1 MTLVIGLT
9 GGIATG
15 KSTVTKMMK
24 RLGVPVIDA
33 DQIARQVVE
42 PGRSAY
48 QAVIKQ
54 FGEDILLDNGQINRP
69 KLGSIVFADKE
80 KREQLNQIVHPAVRQ
95 EMLQLRDQYIERGV
109 KSVVL
114 DIPLLF
120 ESKLTNMVDK
130 VIVVYVPKQLQ
141 LKRLINRDQFT
152 EPEALQRINAQ
163 LPTIEKAKQ
172 ADAVIDNRYT
182 KENTFLQLKYILQQW
197 QAI

>member
-54 FGEDILLDNGQINRP
+54 FGEDILLENGQINRP

>member
-54 FGEDILLDNGQINRP
+54 FGEDILLENGQINRP

-152 EPEALQRINAQ
+152 EPEALQRIDAQ
-163 LPTIEKAKQ
+163 LPIIEKAKQ

>member
-54 FGEDILLDNGQINRP
+54 FGEDILLENGQINRP

-152 EPEALQRINAQ
+152 ELEALQRINAQ

>member
-54 FGEDILLDNGQINRP
+54 FGEDILLENGQINRP

-141 LKRLINRDQFT
+141 LKRLINRDKFT
-152 EPEALQRINAQ
+152 EPEALQRIDAQ